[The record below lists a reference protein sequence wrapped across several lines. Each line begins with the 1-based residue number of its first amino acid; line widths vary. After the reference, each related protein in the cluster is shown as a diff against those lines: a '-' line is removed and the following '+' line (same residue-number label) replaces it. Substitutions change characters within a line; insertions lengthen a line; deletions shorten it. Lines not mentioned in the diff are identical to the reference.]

1 MRFTLLGILAILTG
15 LGPGPLSAQA
25 PGDTA
30 LAFTLKTLDG
40 DAVSLSDFRGHPV
53 VVNFWGTWCPPCR
66 VELPLLAQAY
76 RDHQAEGLVRAGA
89 QRPGPGG
96 LGPGGAQVRGGVR
109 TAVPRPAGRTGEAM
123 AALPRHRFP
132 TMVFIGADGV
142 VRAVVRGPTSEAALE
157 RHLAEILPVP

>member
-1 MRFTLLGILAILTG
+1 MRSAWLGLPAIISA
-15 LGPGPLSAQA
+15 LSAAPIGAQT

-30 LAFTLKTLDG
+30 LIFTLKTLDG
-40 DAVSLSDFRGHPV
+40 EAVSLSDFRGHPV

-76 RDHQAEGLVRAGA
+76 RDHQAEGLVVLALNARDQEVSARA
-89 QRPGPGG
+89 
-96 LGPGGAQVRGGVR
+96 VRKFVAEFDLPFPVLLDEHGRLWRRYGV
-109 TAVPRPAGRTGEAM
+109 TA
-123 AALPRHRFP
+123 FP

-142 VRAVVRGPTSEAALE
+142 VRAVVIGPTSEVALE